1 MIPLALLVGFL
12 GAGKTRFLTDII
24 PALHER
30 GLRPRIILN
39 DFSNATIDAS
49 RLALLDALVTPL
61 NGECVCCGSLRE
73 LMDLLQSTTGAPGDV
88 MLIEANGATETDEL
102 LGYLTMDSRL
112 SHFTLPVQVT
122 VVDASR
128 WQRRWFNNTLEA
140 EQTRTATH
148 VMLNWT
154 HKVKPDRLAAVE
166 ASVRAVN
173 PHATFTTTE
182 GFADVLAAIA
192 ADARDT
198 PHRVS
203 VRGPATGAPVHSH
216 SVHQIASRATSH
228 AEPDSHGSTAPHS
241 APASHRHPFASISLP
256 LPAQVD
262 RSAFTAFVR
271 ALAPSIVRAKG
282 LVRFSDSPHEM
293 FVWNRIGGRKQML
306 LDPSSP
312 HATAKPVA
320 LFIGADLPL
329 EALATGIASLD
340 VTSSG

>member
-12 GAGKTRFLTDII
+12 GAGKTRFLTDLI
-24 PALHER
+24 PTLHAR
-30 GLRPRIILN
+30 HLRPRVILN
-39 DFSNATIDAS
+39 DFSNAAIDAS

-154 HKVKPDRLAAVE
+154 HKLKADRLTAVE
-166 ASVRAVN
+166 TSVRAVN
-173 PHATFTTTE
+173 PRATFTTVDA
-182 GFADVLAAIA
+182 FADTMAAIS
-192 ADARDT
+192 ADAQGTPTRPTAGQHDHE
-198 PHRVS
+198 PHRPDRHGETQTHGHGS
-203 VRGPATGAPVHSH
+203 ALAPAT
-216 SVHQIASRATSH
+216 
-228 AEPDSHGSTAPHS
+228 
-241 APASHRHPFASISLP
+241 HRHPFASASLP
-256 LPAQVD
+256 LPAQVN
-262 RSAFTAFVR
+262 REAFVAFVR
-271 ALAPSIVRAKG
+271 ALPPSIVRAKG
-282 LVRFSDSPHEM
+282 LVRFADRPQEM

-320 LFIGADLPL
+320 LFIGVDLPL
-329 EALATGIASLD
+329 DALADSISSLTPVPTG
-340 VTSSG
+340 

>member
-24 PALHER
+24 PALHAR

-122 VVDASR
+122 VIDASR

-166 ASVRAVN
+166 ASVRGVN
-173 PHATFTTTE
+173 PQATFTTTE

-192 ADARDT
+192 AEARDT
-198 PHRVS
+198 PHRM
-203 VRGPATGAPVHSH
+203 GTPAPATDALVHAH
-216 SVHQIASRATSH
+216 AAHHVASRAPSP
-228 AEPDSHGSTAPHS
+228 AEAAPHR
-241 APASHRHPFASISLP
+241 PAAHRHPFASISLP

-262 RSAFTAFVR
+262 RNTFTAFVR
-271 ALAPSIVRAKG
+271 ALSPSIVRAKG
-282 LVRFSDSPHEM
+282 LVRFADSPHEM

-329 EALATGIASLD
+329 ETLTAGIASLD
-340 VTSSG
+340 LTRPA